1 MANIPVSADNS
12 AVVPK
17 KKSIFFPL
25 AEILLPHFSDLK
37 EKMRYA
43 DMKQNPLDYLEQT
56 LQKTS
61 IISVAILVLVYIFLF
76 GSMVTALRSNILDL
90 VLMIL
95 LPILLIPI
103 IVFFYMML
111 FPAAAA
117 ARRRRELD
125 YEIVFA
131 GRHISIAVKSGMPL
145 FEAFVGASSG
155 YGLVSKEIAKIVDKI
170 VLGVPTGQAIREVT
184 DQNPSPYFSRLMIQI
199 SNSVISGSDIGSS
212 LESTLDQISK
222 EQVIALKEYSQK
234 LTPLVMFYMVFGI
247 VVPSLGIVLATVVM
261 SAVSGG
267 VIGFSNSLLIGAF
280 LLISLI
286 QFLFLGFIESS
297 RPKYLI

>member
-1 MANIPVSADNS
+1 
-12 AVVPK
+12 
-17 KKSIFFPL
+17 
-25 AEILLPHFSDLK
+25 
-37 EKMRYA
+37 
-43 DMKQNPLDYLEQT
+43 
-56 LQKTS
+56 
-61 IISVAILVLVYIFLF
+61 
-76 GSMVTALRSNILDL
+76 
-90 VLMIL
+90 
-95 LPILLIPI
+95 
-103 IVFFYMML
+103 
-111 FPAAAA
+111 
-117 ARRRRELD
+117 
-125 YEIVFA
+125 
-131 GRHISIAVKSGMPL
+131 MPL